1 MDDCKTDSK
10 TDDKTDDKTE
20 IQTETNNVASSTLKE
35 DEKKVIYDVIKN
47 TIRMAEKSL
56 GINKKLTTLAAKLL
70 NKAWKLAEL
79 LVEIQHPGK
88 GNAYNWVMCDKF
100 CKRYRELEESVKRC
114 HETLQKNLDYYNR
127 TLESFVDID
136 KKSISQVTEYVNDI
150 TDSHKLERN
159 NLKIIQEKFEY
170 WQKDFETIQKDYK
183 KYQIK
188 LLQKQLSEYRRK
200 IPLLEKKLNKLLG
213 NDSKSE

>member
-1 MDDCKTDSK
+1 MSEDKTEVK
-10 TDDKTDDKTE
+10 TDDNNADSVMMTKKDK
-20 IQTETNNVASSTLKE
+20 ALGAA
-35 DEKKVIYDVIKN
+35 VIKL
-47 TIRMAEKSL
+47 TIRQAEKNLSSN
-56 GINKKLTTLAAKLL
+56 NKLMVLAAKLRK
-70 NKAWKLAEL
+70 NAWKQAQL
-79 LVEIQHPGK
+79 LVEIQPPGK
-88 GNAYNWVMCDKF
+88 SDAYNWMMCDKF

-200 IPLLEKKLNKLLG
+200 IPL
-213 NDSKSE
+213 